1 MNTVDV
7 AHFIQTLRPGAQY
20 SVSDNDYDQI
30 EWYDTNQ
37 TKPTLQ
43 ECIDA
48 VPEYRSTRA
57 LKLFR
62 KERDKLL
69 TESDKYATP
78 DYPHRSEEIRNAWLS
93 YRQTLRD
100 LTETRRS
107 EIVLDDTGRELEVFN
122 WPAKPT

>member
-7 AHFIQTLRPGAQY
+7 AHLIQTLRPGAQY

-30 EWYDTNQ
+30 DWYDTNQ
-37 TKPTLQ
+37 TKPTHQ

-48 VPEYRSTRA
+48 VPEYRASRA

-78 DYPHRSEEIRNAWLS
+78 DYPHKSEEIRNAWIT

-100 LTETRRS
+100 LTETRVS

-122 WPAKPT
+122 WPAKPK